1 PSETRFGVTILEGR
15 MPAAISCVTV
25 PVEDLQ
31 KSIAFYR
38 DGLGL
43 AVEEQDEEHAA
54 LDLDGVYLVL
64 LERSEFGTYVERV
77 GHRPAARG
85 SAETIISYFT
95 DSKAEVD
102 AVMAQAQRAGAQIV
116 AASDEDG
123 VYSGYFTDPDG
134 HTWEVLF
141 DGE

>member
-1 PSETRFGVTILEGR
+1 
-15 MPAAISCVTV
+15 MPASISCVTV
-25 PVEDLQ
+25 PVENLQ

-64 LERSEFGTYVERV
+64 LERSEFGTYVERL

-85 SAETIISYFT
+85 AAETIISYFT
-95 DSKAEVD
+95 ESKAEVD
-102 AVMAQAQRAGAQIV
+102 TVMGQAQKAGAQIV

>member
-1 PSETRFGVTILEGR
+1 
-15 MPAAISCVTV
+15 MPAAISCVTF
-25 PVEDLQ
+25 PVDDLQ
-31 KSIAFYR
+31 KSVAFYKNA
-38 DGLGL
+38 LGL
-43 AVEEQDEEHAA
+43 AVEEQDEDSAIF
-54 LDLDGVYLVL
+54 DVDGISLTL
-64 LERSEFGTYVERV
+64 MQRSEFGTYVERL

-85 SAETIISYFT
+85 AAEMILSYFT
-95 DSKAEVD
+95 ESKGEVD
-102 AVMAQAQRAGAQIV
+102 ALMAQVQRAGGQTV

>member
-1 PSETRFGVTILEGR
+1 

-95 DSKAEVD
+95 ESKAEVD

>member
-1 PSETRFGVTILEGR
+1 
-15 MPAAISCVTV
+15 MPASISCVTV
-25 PVEDLQ
+25 PVENLQ

-64 LERSEFGTYVERV
+64 LERSEFGTYVERL
-77 GHRPAARG
+77 GARPATRG
-85 SAETIISYFT
+85 NAETIISYFT
-95 DSKAEVD
+95 ESKAEVD
-102 AVMAQAQRAGAQIV
+102 AVMAQAQKAGAQIV

-134 HTWEVLF
+134 HAWEVLF

>member
-1 PSETRFGVTILEGR
+1 

-25 PVEDLQ
+25 PVENLQ

-43 AVEEQDEEHAA
+43 SVEEQDEEHAA
-54 LDLDGVYLVL
+54 IDCDGVYLVL
-64 LERSEFGTYVERV
+64 LERSEFGTYVERL

-85 SAETIISYFT
+85 AAETIISYFT
-95 DSKAEVD
+95 ESKAEVD
-102 AVMAQAQRAGAQIV
+102 AVMAQAQKAGAQIV

>member
-1 PSETRFGVTILEGR
+1 
-15 MPAAISCVTV
+15 MPVSISCVTV

-43 AVEEQDEEHAA
+43 SIEEQDEEQATFEVGDA
-54 LDLDGVYLVL
+54 YLVL
-64 LERSEFGTYVERV
+64 LERSEFGTYVERLS
-77 GHRPAARG
+77 HRPAARG
-85 SAETIISYFT
+85 AAEAILSYFADT
-95 DSKAEVD
+95 KEEVD